1 MKPHHTQPIVCGIAV
16 VLAAAGGFFLGS
28 LRAAAD
34 PREQLLEADREF
46 DRAVAQRGLDAWVD
60 HFAEDGRML
69 PVGADPVIGREAI
82 RKRMAP
88 AFASAGFSIRWNP
101 VFADV
106 ARSGDLGY
114 TYGMSEVKSAGQD
127 GTPAIQHG
135 KYLTVWK
142 KQTNGS
148 WKVAADIGNSRP
160 AQQPASQ

>member
-1 MKPHHTQPIVCGIAV
+1 M
-16 VLAAAGGFFLGS
+16 LAAAGGFGLGS
-28 LRAAAD
+28 LNGAAD

-46 DRAVAQRGLDAWVD
+46 DRAVAERGLEAWVD
-60 HFAEDGRML
+60 HFAADGRML

-82 RKRMAP
+82 RNQMAP
-88 AFASAGFSIRWNP
+88 AFARAGFSIRWRP
-101 VFADV
+101 VFADI

-114 TYGMSEVKSAGQD
+114 THGMSEVKSTGQD
-127 GTPAIQHG
+127 GTPVTQYG

-160 AQQPASQ
+160 TQRAASQ